1 MSAGNWPFKPK
12 TLLRLMR
19 TIESAGHP
27 ITQVQLGKD
36 GSITIATVQP
46 PPGEPE
52 GDRPNS
58 FDQVLGAH

>member
-1 MSAGNWPFKPK
+1 MSAGNWPFRPK
-12 TLLRLMR
+12 TLLRLMH

-36 GSITIATVQP
+36 GSITIATAQP
-46 PPGEPE
+46 PPNEPE
-52 GDRPNS
+52 DARPNS